1 MQETQVCSVILED
14 PTCLGAARLC
24 VHCAQSCPTLCDP
37 MDCSS
42 PGSSV
47 HGIFQ
52 VKTLEW
58 VAISSSDGS
67 SWARDWTHVSCIGRL
82 ILYHWAT
89 REACM
94 LTLYLKK
101 KIVFIYYGFPY
112 IDLKKYLFY
121 FWLCWVL
128 LCTGFLWFWRQVRG
142 LLSSCGAVTSLVVEH
157 GL

>member
-52 VKTLEW
+52 VKMLEGMPLPCPGDLPYPG
-58 VAISSSDGS
+58 IELGS
-67 SWARDWTHVSCIGRL
+67 PALQADSLPPELPGKSLTIFYMYSKACL
-82 ILYHWAT
+82 LYAHF
-89 REACM
+89 
-94 LTLYLKK
+94 LLPNLPLLKVIV
-101 KIVFIYYGFPY
+101 KIFSPFQANNIIPL
-112 IDLKKYLFY
+112 D
-121 FWLCWVL
+121 
-128 LCTGFLWFWRQVRG
+128 
-142 LLSSCGAVTSLVVEH
+142 
-157 GL
+157 